1 MSLLCNLMDIKQ
13 NLKPTGTAA
22 NFSLPTAR
30 GFHNIQPYADF
41 SLLTCKLQTARY
53 KLISAEFHDLQ
64 SDPDFFH
71 QILHDIKTKHR
82 VKTYRFLF

>member
-1 MSLLCNLMDIKQ
+1 MSWPSMSLLCNLMDIKQ

-41 SLLTCKLQTARY
+41 SLLTCKLLA
-53 KLISAEFHDLQ
+53 IN
-64 SDPDFFH
+64 
-71 QILHDIKTKHR
+71 
-82 VKTYRFLF
+82 